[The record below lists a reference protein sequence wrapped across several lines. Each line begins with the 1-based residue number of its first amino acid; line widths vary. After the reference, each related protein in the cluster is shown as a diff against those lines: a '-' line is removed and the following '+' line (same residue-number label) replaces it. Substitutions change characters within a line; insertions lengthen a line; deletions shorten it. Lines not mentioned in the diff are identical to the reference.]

1 MKLNFQQDV
10 VVLPATV
17 LSHCGEADAAAMR
30 VLLWLA
36 SDLSLAEKPKQL
48 AKLAD
53 CDVRT
58 VKAALTFWQFS
69 DVLVKDS
76 EEDAVP
82 VMATASAEK
91 PARAEKKAEASA
103 PEKKPLLQ
111 RANEM
116 PVYTTDEIAKMLE
129 TRATMRLL
137 IDEAQREIGKM
148 FNSNDIN
155 IIVGMRDYLG
165 LGEEAILLIL
175 AHCKRIGKKTMRAAE
190 QYAFSLVDRGI
201 TEAEQ
206 VNEAI
211 RVSEALHSFEG
222 EVRTLFGMK
231 SRALT
236 SREAK
241 MLEKWVSFGYGID
254 VVKLAYEMTV
264 SATNEASVPYANAIL
279 ERWNADGLQ
288 TLEQIQAAIDA
299 DKEKKGSKPE
309 TGSFDTD
316 DFFEAALKK
325 GFRTHRED

>member
-10 VVLPATV
+10 FVLPASV
-17 LSHCGEADAAAMR
+17 LSHCGEADATAMR

-53 CDVRT
+53 CDVRA
-58 VKAALTFWQFS
+58 VKASLTFWQFAG
-69 DVLVKDS
+69 VLVKES
-76 EEDAVP
+76 EEDAIP
-82 VMATASAEK
+82 VMAEATTAAKRTEKKTAAE
-91 PARAEKKAEASA
+91 PAEKKQ
-103 PEKKPLLQ
+103 LLQ
-111 RANEM
+111 RADEM
-116 PVYTTDEIAKMLE
+116 PVYTTDEITKMLE

-155 IIVGMRDYLG
+155 IIVGMKDYLG
-165 LGEEAILLIL
+165 LSEEAILLIL

-190 QYAFSLVDRGI
+190 QYAFSLVNRGI
-201 TEAEQ
+201 SEAEQ

-211 RVSEALHSFEG
+211 RAAEVMHSFEG
-222 EVRTLFGMK
+222 EVRALFGMK

-236 SREAK
+236 SRESK
-241 MLEKWVSFGYGID
+241 MLEKWISFGYGID

-288 TLEQIQAAIDA
+288 NLSQIQEALDA
-299 DKEKKGSKPE
+299 EKAKKENKPHE
-309 TGSFDTD
+309 GSFDTD

-325 GFRTHRED
+325 GFRARRDD

>member
-10 VVLPATV
+10 VVLPASV
-17 LSHCGEADAAAMR
+17 LSHCGEADATAMR

-69 DVLVKDS
+69 DVLVKET

-82 VMATASAEK
+82 VMATV
-91 PARAEKKAEASA
+91 RAEKSAKKADTPA

-211 RVSEALHSFEG
+211 RVSEALHTFEG
-222 EVRTLFGMK
+222 EVRALFGMK

-236 SREAK
+236 SRESK

-254 VVKLAYEMTV
+254 VVRLAYEMTV

-288 TLEQIQAAIDA
+288 TLEQIQSAIA
-299 DKEKKGSKPE
+299 SEKEKKGSKPE
-309 TGSFDTD
+309 KGSFDTD

-325 GFRTHRED
+325 SFRTHRED